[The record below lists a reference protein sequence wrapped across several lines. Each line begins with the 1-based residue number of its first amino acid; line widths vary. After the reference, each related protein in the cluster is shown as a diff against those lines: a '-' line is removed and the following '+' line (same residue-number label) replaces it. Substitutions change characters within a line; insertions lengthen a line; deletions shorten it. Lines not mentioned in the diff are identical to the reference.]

1 MNVLGINIGHDTS
14 SVLIKNGKIIAACEQ
29 ERYNRKKHTNEFPLD
44 AIKDCLKI
52 GKLKIMKD
60 LKSWNKIDK
69 IGKKIKKM
77 WKEISKITD
86 VPIEISGLNSLAQFK
101 IASKYSNIFKTFIT
115 QEMLKKGIL
124 ASDAIYVSIKHN
136 DKILQNYY
144 ENLEKI
150 FKIIS
155 EYQDGRDIKGLL
167 EGSESLMGL
176 PRLN

>member
-1 MNVLGINIGHDTS
+1 
-14 SVLIKNGKIIAACEQ
+14 
-29 ERYNRKKHTNEFPLD
+29 
-44 AIKDCLKI
+44 
-52 GKLKIMKD
+52 MKD
-60 LKSWNKIDK
+60 LKSWNRIDE
-69 IGKKIKKM
+69 IGKKIKKS

-101 IASKYSNIFKTFIT
+101 IISKYSNIYKTFIT

-124 ASDAIYVSIKHN
+124 ASDTVYVSIKHN

-144 ENLEKI
+144 ENLEKV

-155 EYQDGRDIKGLL
+155 EYQNGRDIKDLL
-167 EGSESLMGL
+167 EGPESLMGL